1 MLTTY
6 DKAGQGLVKRS
17 PGTPA
22 GPESIWFDLVD
33 PTPEEDTLVET
44 SLGISVPTRAEM
56 RQVEA
61 SNRFYIENG
70 ACYMTAFVLSD
81 IEAPVPEGS
90 AVTFILTGP
99 KLVTVRYANP
109 KAFQQF
115 QQLAEKGAATCSGGA
130 EILVGLMET
139 HIERLAD
146 LIERMQDEVD
156 SLAANIF
163 ASRKDQKSKSRRL
176 DVILAGVGR
185 EGDISARAQE
195 SAASLD
201 RVLHFLEHNGRNG
214 LCGTGVLE
222 RIDVAQRDVTSL
234 REHMRFLTDR
244 IQFLLDATLGMITT
258 EQNQI
263 IKLFSV
269 MAVMLMPP
277 TLVASVYGM
286 NFDSIHEFKW
296 EHGYWWALSLMVVSA
311 VIPFI
316 YFKRKGWL

>member
-1 MLTTY
+1 MLTMY
-6 DKAGQGLVKRS
+6 DRTGPGLARHNEAVP
-17 PGTPA
+17 PGADT
-22 GPESIWFDLVD
+22 IWFDLFE
-33 PTPEEDTLVET
+33 PTAEEDAFVET
-44 SLGISVPTRAEM
+44 ALGISVPTRAEM

-61 SNRFYIENG
+61 SSRFYIEGG
-70 ACYMTAFVLSD
+70 ACYMTAFVLKNVEDS
-81 IEAPVPEGS
+81 VPEGS
-90 AVTFILTGP
+90 AITFILAGQ
-99 KLVTVRYANP
+99 KLVTVRYADP
-109 KAFQQF
+109 KSFPQYVAQ
-115 QQLAEKGAATCSGGA
+115 AVKGAAGCSSGSD
-130 EILVGLMET
+130 ILVGLIET
-139 HIERLAD
+139 HIERMGD

-156 SLAANIF
+156 TLAAGIF
-163 ASRKDQKSKSRRL
+163 DMTGKTTKKRRL
-176 DVILAGVGR
+176 DVLLRGVGR
-185 EGDISARAQE
+185 EGDIAAKAQE

-214 LCGTGVLE
+214 ACSAAELE

-269 MAVMLMPP
+269 MAVMMMPP

-286 NFDSIHEFKW
+286 NFESIHEFKW
-296 EHGYWWALSLMVVSA
+296 EYGYLWALGLMLVSA
-311 VIPFI
+311 IIPFA